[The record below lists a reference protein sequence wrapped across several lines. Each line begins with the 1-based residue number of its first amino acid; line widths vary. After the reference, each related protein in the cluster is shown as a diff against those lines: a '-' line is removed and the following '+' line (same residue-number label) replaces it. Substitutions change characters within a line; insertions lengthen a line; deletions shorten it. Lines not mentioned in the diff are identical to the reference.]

1 MAQVQ
6 ALQPSVA
13 EGIAWKGSE
22 SENRSRNFFY
32 VGKMN
37 MFGVPVLG
45 LKPILLAYSADIT
58 NLEME
63 REKEPNQ
70 W

>member
-1 MAQVQ
+1 
-6 ALQPSVA
+6 
-13 EGIAWKGSE
+13 
-22 SENRSRNFFY
+22 
-32 VGKMN
+32 